1 MKGRRNRTS
10 HAAVDLFLG
19 MQLLKGGHMTG
30 TPSELSAIV
39 GIDSDAGDPG
49 TGGGPGAGAGPD
61 RPVPVPA
68 IEFRVLGPVQVWLRG
83 VEVQLGGS
91 KQRTVL
97 AALLLAHG
105 RVVTDGALSALL
117 WGEEPPRT
125 SGAQIYTYI
134 SRLRRTLGDPVS
146 LARSGQGYAL
156 RASGAWFDLDEY
168 GALTRRG
175 RAALEQG
182 RPDVASLQL
191 AAALGLWR
199 GAALGSGTEFL
210 AETEAAALEESRL
223 DTQELWLEAELALGR
238 CRELIAELTALVT
251 AHPLRERFRAQLMT
265 ALWRSHRRAD
275 ALRVFFDGRELL
287 ADELGVDPSPLLT
300 ELYEEIV
307 AEAPDAPPPG
317 PPAEPAGGTG
327 RAPAPQPPATIPAM
341 LPPDL
346 ADFTGRRSEIDR
358 LFRWLAVDGAPAGS
372 AGPTPARQP
381 AAGRPRLALVS
392 GPPGVGRSSLA
403 VHVAQRARASYPDGQ
418 LFVDLGAPGGVQT
431 RDVLAWF
438 LRALGVARDGIPS
451 DTQERAQVYRSL
463 LARRRVLVVLDNVAS
478 DEQVHLLL
486 PGGAGCGV
494 LITSSEP
501 LAAVPVD
508 RQIDLGPFDIAE
520 GMLFL
525 HRSGAHRRVQLERA
539 AALELVHSCGRFPLA
554 LRILSLQ
561 LSRKPHWSLRR
572 MVAHLRAEATRLDRL
587 QAGSLCIRSALNR
600 LFDAIEDGRLTQLRM
615 LADLPTATFT
625 ADSVGRL
632 LGVSESL
639 AEHILEHLLDR
650 RLLEIAGHDAGR
662 GPLYGLPPLT
672 RLAARELRR
681 DPGLQP
687 LVEGA

>member
-1 MKGRRNRTS
+1 
-10 HAAVDLFLG
+10 
-19 MQLLKGGHMTG
+19 MTG
-30 TPSELSAIV
+30 TRSELFAIV
-39 GIDSDAGDPG
+39 GIDSESVDVGAVGGSPG
-49 TGGGPGAGAGPD
+49 RSGGEPGGGEERD
-61 RPVPVPA
+61 PVHRAVPA
-68 IEFRVLGPVQVWLRG
+68 AVLEFRVLGPVQVWLSG

-105 RVVTDGALSALL
+105 RVVTDGSLSALL
-117 WGEEPPRT
+117 WGDEPPRT
-125 SGAQIYTYI
+125 SGAQIYTYV
-134 SRLRRTLGDPVS
+134 SRLRRTLGDAGS
-146 LARSGQGYAL
+146 LVRNGQGYAL
-156 RASGAWFDLDEY
+156 RAPGAWLDLDEY
-168 GALTRRG
+168 VALARRG

-182 RPDVASLQL
+182 RPDVASVQL

-223 DTQELWLEAELALGR
+223 DTQELWVEAELALGR
-238 CRELIAELTALVT
+238 CRELISDLTALVA

-275 ALRVFFDGRELL
+275 ALRVFFEGRELL

-307 AEAPDAPPPG
+307 AEPPDAPPTV
-317 PPAEPAGGTG
+317 PPTVPTGGAAPSATGTG
-327 RAPAPQPPATIPAM
+327 TRGPVTVPAM

-346 ADFTGRRSEIDR
+346 ADFTGRRSETDR
-358 LFRWLAVDGAPAGS
+358 LCRWLGVDAGTVPASRRTAP
-372 AGPTPARQP
+372 GPDPG
-381 AAGRPRLALVS
+381 AGRPRLALVS

-403 VHVAQRARASYPDGQ
+403 VHVAQQARAAYPDGQ
-418 LFVDLGAPGGVQT
+418 LFVDLGAPGEARVPV

-438 LRALGVARDGIPS
+438 LRALGAGPDDIPS

-463 LARRRVLVVLDNVAS
+463 LARRRVLVVLENAVS
-478 DEQVHLLL
+478 DEQVRLLL
-486 PGGAGCGV
+486 PAGAGCGV
-494 LITSSEP
+494 LITSTEP

-520 GMLFL
+520 AMLFL
-525 HRSGAHRRVQLERA
+525 RRAGAHQRVQVERA
-539 AALELVHSCGRFPLA
+539 AALELIDSCGRFPLA

-587 QAGSLCIRSALNR
+587 QAGALCIRPALDR
-600 LFDAIEDGRLTQLRM
+600 LFDAVEDGRLTQLRI
-615 LADLPTATFT
+615 LADLPTPTFT
-625 ADSVGRL
+625 AEAVGRL
-632 LGVSESL
+632 LGLSECV
-639 AEHILEHLLDR
+639 AEHILEYLLDR
-650 RLLEIAGHDAGR
+650 RLLEVAGPDAGR
-662 GPLYGLPPLT
+662 RALYSFPPLT
-672 RLAARELRR
+672 RLAARDVRR
-681 DPGLQP
+681 GPGSRP